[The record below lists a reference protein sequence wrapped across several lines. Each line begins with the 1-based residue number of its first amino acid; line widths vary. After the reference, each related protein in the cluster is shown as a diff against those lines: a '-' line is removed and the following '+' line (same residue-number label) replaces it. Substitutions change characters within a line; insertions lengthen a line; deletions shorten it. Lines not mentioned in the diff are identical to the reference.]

1 MFCGA
6 MSGAVLNISLRVV
19 SKFYMMSLSRSMR
32 VNVLVLVNAKSSATV
47 TSLTDM
53 TMIVGRTGSGKST
66 LTLAL
71 LRAIPTEGRIV
82 FDGHDIGNL
91 NLNTVRR
98 NVTIIPQMVWSSR
111 LRILHELTMCFQPE
125 LLSGTLR
132 RNLDMFGEHD
142 DQVLNNA
149 LRSVGLIRAVGED
162 GGTKL
167 GLDSEITSGGSNL
180 SVGQRQLVAM
190 ARALIRGS
198 KLLVLD
204 EATSAIG
211 KRFCGSEQVMMSN
224 YYR

>member
-1 MFCGA
+1 
-6 MSGAVLNISLRVV
+6 
-19 SKFYMMSLSRSMR
+19 
-32 VNVLVLVNAKSSATV
+32 
-47 TSLTDM
+47 
-53 TMIVGRTGSGKST
+53 
-66 LTLAL
+66 
-71 LRAIPTEGRIV
+71 
-82 FDGHDIGNL
+82 
-91 NLNTVRR
+91 
-98 NVTIIPQMVWSSR
+98 
-111 LRILHELTMCFQPE
+111 MCFQPE

-142 DQVLNNA
+142 DQVLNDA

-167 GLDSEITSGGSNL
+167 GLDREITSGGSNL

-211 KRFCGSEQVMMSN
+211 KRFYCSEQVMVSY